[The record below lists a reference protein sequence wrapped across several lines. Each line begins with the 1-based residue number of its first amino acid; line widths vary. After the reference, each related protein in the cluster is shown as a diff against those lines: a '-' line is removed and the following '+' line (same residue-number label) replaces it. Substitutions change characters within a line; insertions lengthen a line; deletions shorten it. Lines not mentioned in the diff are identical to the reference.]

1 MAVIESRVIVGGDD
15 FQQNRE
21 DMLAFVDKLRAIE
34 CRAVEASNRRA
45 PVFEKRG
52 QIPPYQRV
60 ERLLDP
66 GMPFLRLHT
75 LANYLVGD
83 PNPETSVPGASVIIG
98 IGFVQGVRCMVW
110 ADDSGIAAGAVTPKT
125 GPVHLSVQ
133 EICKRQKLPLIHM
146 VESAGANL
154 VNYEVLGWAVFGA
167 VFRNMA
173 QLSAMGIPNIVI
185 LHGAS
190 TAGGAYMPGLADYV
204 IGVKN
209 NGLAAL
215 AGAALVKAAT
225 GEEAD
230 ERELGGT
237 EMHASV
243 SGVVEYLVDDD
254 AHGLLKVREVV
265 ACLDWNKRAAPIP
278 RSQYLPPRYDP
289 EQLAGAVPVDH
300 RVPYDV
306 REVLARVVDDSNIEE
321 FKPRYGVSTL
331 CCFASIT
338 GIACGIVGNNGPI
351 DPNGATKAAQFLQ
364 LCDQSDL
371 PVIFVNNTTGYL
383 VGTQYEQAGMIKHGS
398 KMIQAVSNLR
408 VPKITLYVGASFGA
422 GNYGMCGWA
431 YEPDFLFAWP
441 SARTG
446 VMAGQSAAKTMSQVA
461 EVAARRKGVEPDF
474 EAIAQQEAK
483 IQAHFDRQEDAFYTS
498 GQVLDHGVIDP
509 RDTRKVLAF
518 ALETCLEARLR
529 QLRGNAFGV
538 ARM

>member
-1 MAVIESRVIVGGDD
+1 MAVIETRVIVGSDEYEK
-15 FQQNRE
+15 NRTE
-21 DMLAFVDKLRAIE
+21 MLAFVDKLRALE
-34 CRAVEASNRRA
+34 ARAADASNKRA

-52 QIPPYQRV
+52 QIPPFQRV
-60 ERLLDP
+60 ERVLDP
-66 GMPFLRLHT
+66 GMPFLRLHS
-75 LANYLVGD
+75 LANYMVSD
-83 PNPETSVPGASVIIG
+83 TNPDTSVPGASVIIG

-125 GPVHLSVQ
+125 GAVHLAVQ

-154 VNYEVLGWAVFGA
+154 MNYEVSTWAVFGA

-173 QLSAMGIPNIVI
+173 QLSAMGIPNIVV

-190 TAGGAYMPGLADYV
+190 TAGGAYMPGMADHV
-204 IGVKN
+204 IGVKE

-215 AGAALVKAAT
+215 GGAALVKAAT

-237 EMHASV
+237 EMHSSV
-243 SGVVEYLVDDD
+243 SGVVEYLVDND
-254 AHGLLKVREVV
+254 AHGLLKARDVV
-265 ACLDWNKRAAPIP
+265 KRLNWNKGASAIP
-278 RSQYLPPRYDP
+278 RQPYQPPKYDP
-289 EQLAGAVPVDH
+289 EELAGAIPVDH
-300 RVPYDV
+300 KVPYDV
-306 REVLARVVDDSNIEE
+306 HEVLARVVDGSEVED
-321 FKPRYGVSTL
+321 FKPRYGPSTV

-338 GIACGIVGNNGPI
+338 GIACGILANNGPI

-364 LCDQSDL
+364 LCDQSNL
-371 PVIFVNNTTGYL
+371 PVIFLNNTTGYM
-383 VGTQYEQAGMIKHGS
+383 VGTQYEQAGMIKHGA
-398 KMIQAVSNLR
+398 KMVQAVSNIR
-408 VPKITLYVGASFGA
+408 VPKITLYIGASFGA

-461 EVAARRKGVEPDF
+461 EVAAQRKGLEPDR
-474 EAIAQQEAK
+474 EAIAQQEAR
-483 IQAHFDRQEDAFYTS
+483 IQAVFDRQEDAFYTS

-518 ALETCLEARLR
+518 VLETCLESRARTLHP
-529 QLRGNAFGV
+529 NAFGV
-538 ARM
+538 GRM